1 METIEFK
8 HFFTN
13 TNLIMK
19 CRIENEVAFLF
30 YAAVIDL
37 HSLSY
42 GNCEQENRTENER
55 V

>member
-1 METIEFK
+1 
-8 HFFTN
+8 
-13 TNLIMK
+13 MK
-19 CRIENEVAFLF
+19 CRTENEVTFLF

-42 GNCEQENRTENER
+42 GNGEQGNRTENER